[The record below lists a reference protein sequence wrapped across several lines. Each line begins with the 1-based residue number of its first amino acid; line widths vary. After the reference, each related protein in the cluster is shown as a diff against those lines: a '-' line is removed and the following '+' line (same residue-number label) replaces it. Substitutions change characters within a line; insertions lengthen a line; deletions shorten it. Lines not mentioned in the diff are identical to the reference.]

1 MENFLLEYRDP
12 LFGILV
18 FLILVF
24 IVSFFSYWWAWYK
37 RKEQDDEIARFFA
50 KFEESADEEILNIEK
65 EKDTKKAFLLLASA
79 FERSGDFEKAIA
91 IYVNLSKSEE
101 KPKERQELLKKLGF
115 IYFKA
120 GFLEKSREIFLESL
134 KFYPRD
140 KEALR
145 FLMVIYERLQQYD
158 KAKEVLESL
167 EELGEGKEEKNYFK
181 ALDIVKNMKNDDKT
195 LLEIYKNSSLHVRLI
210 FEYLFKKDP
219 KKAWEKL
226 KSKDYKKLS
235 DLFWNLPKENVDMN
249 VVKKSDFLSQLYSA
263 KGYARLK
270 NESEVFEFDVL
281 LNLNKDI
288 ADLDFEYICEECKQ
302 VFPFSFSRCPSCLIA
317 RSPKVELMLT
327 KKRGNNEESISFQ

>member
-91 IYVNLSKSEE
+91 IYLNLSKSEE

-115 IYFKA
+115 VYFKA
-120 GFLEKSREIFLESL
+120 GFLEKSKEIFLESL

-140 KEALR
+140 KETLR

-181 ALDIVKNMKNDDKT
+181 ALEIVKNMKNDDET
-195 LLEIYKNSSLHVRLI
+195 LFEIYKNSSLHVRLI

-219 KKAWEKL
+219 QKAWERL
-226 KSKDYKKLS
+226 NSKDYKKLS
-235 DLFWNLPKENVDMN
+235 DLFWNLPKEDVDMN

-263 KGYARLK
+263 KGYAKLK

-281 LNLNKDI
+281 LNLNRDI

-302 VFPFSFSRCPSCLIA
+302 VFPFPFSRCPSCLMA

-327 KKRGNNEESISFQ
+327 KKRGNSEESISFQ